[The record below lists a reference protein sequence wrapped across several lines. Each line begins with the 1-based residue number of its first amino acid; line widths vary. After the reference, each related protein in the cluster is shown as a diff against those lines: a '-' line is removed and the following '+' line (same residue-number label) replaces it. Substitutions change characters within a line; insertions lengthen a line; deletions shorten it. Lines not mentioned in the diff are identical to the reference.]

1 MLTAPSDSIAP
12 PRVPE
17 PIASSSDSE
26 LRAHVER
33 VLSANY
39 ELDREIGRGGMGIVY
54 LARDRRLKRQVAIK
68 ILPPELAFRGEIR
81 TRFLREAETA
91 AQLSHPN
98 IVPIYSVDEREGLVF
113 FVMAYVD
120 GDNLAVRLH
129 KNGALPYDETR
140 RTLLEVS
147 RALAFAHERGVVHR
161 DIKPDN
167 ILINSE
173 DGRVMVTDF
182 GIARAVSDG
191 DARLTAT
198 GMAIGTPAYMSP
210 EQSMGEREVDG
221 RSDLY
226 SLGVVAYQMVTGEL
240 PFNASST
247 PALLVKHIS
256 ENPTPVNQRRPDVP
270 ADLGRAVMMML
281 EKDPDNR
288 FPSAAA
294 LATALETGD
303 VPQPRA
309 GSAMSLGALPQRS
322 ATEAASLRPGP
333 SSAPAFSTL
342 SPEEVVRWNDMRV
355 VAFRRKLA
363 PWMFAGGVSV
373 VVAAFGGPDFAGL
386 WGMYSIYIAWK
397 YAKLWSDGY
406 DWRDVLKEPKDRL
419 FFDVVADWTDNVRA
433 LWDPSKRT
441 EVRERTRLRESMG
454 GEFFERAGS
463 QRALAANLGGGFSNQ
478 RGPVSGATVRSVE
491 DARRNRDEILRL
503 IETLPK
509 KEKSILGDVPSSAIA
524 LYQKVEG
531 LAAQVA
537 ELERNVP
544 AESSAQLDAE
554 ISRLEGEANPL
565 DTRASE
571 ERVRRLAYLKRQR
584 RAVADLGG
592 RLSTSREKLES
603 CMLALQNMRLEVVRL
618 RSGPQNFQTIT
629 SVAEKAIALGREVDA
644 AVYARD
650 EMAKL
655 KIGGRG

>member
-1 MLTAPSDSIAP
+1 M
-12 PRVPE
+12 
-17 PIASSSDSE
+17 
-26 LRAHVER
+26 
-33 VLSANY
+33 LSANY

-129 KNGALPYDETR
+129 KNGALAYDETR
-140 RTLLEVS
+140 RTLLEVA

-167 ILINSE
+167 ILINKE

-182 GIARAVSDG
+182 GIARAVSDS

-226 SLGVVAYQMVTGEL
+226 SLGVVAYQMISGEL

-256 ENPTPVNQRRPDVP
+256 ENPVPLHQRCPEVP
-270 ADLGRAVMMML
+270 QDLGRAVMMML

-294 LATALETGD
+294 LATALETGE
-303 VPQPRA
+303 VPMPRN
-309 GSAMSLGALPQRS
+309 GGALALGSVAPRS
-322 ATEAASLRPGP
+322 ATEASSLRPGAGAMAPAYGAAP
-333 SSAPAFSTL
+333 SS
-342 SPEEVVRWNDMRV
+342 EELARWNAHEVR
-355 VAFRRKLA
+355 AFRKKLA

-386 WGMYSIYIAWK
+386 GGMYSIYIAWK

-406 DWRDVLKEPKDRL
+406 DWRDILKEPKDRL
-419 FFDVVADWTDNVRA
+419 FFDVVAEWTDSVRA
-433 LWDPSKRT
+433 LWDPTKRG
-441 EVRERTRLRESMG
+441 EVRDRMRARSSIG
-454 GEFFERAGS
+454 GDFFDRAGS
-463 QRALAANLGGGFSNQ
+463 AGALGAGAPVNAVASLGGA
-478 RGPVSGATVRSVE
+478 SGRSVQ

-509 KEKSILGDVPSSAIA
+509 KEKSILGDVPSSAMA
-524 LYQKVEG
+524 LYQKVEA
-531 LAAQVA
+531 LALQVQ
-537 ELERNVP
+537 ELERTVP

-554 ISRLEGEANPL
+554 IARLEGEANPL

-592 RLSTSREKLES
+592 RLSQSREKLES

>member
-1 MLTAPSDSIAP
+1 
-12 PRVPE
+12 
-17 PIASSSDSE
+17 
-26 LRAHVER
+26 
-33 VLSANY
+33 
-39 ELDREIGRGGMGIVY
+39 MGIVY

-113 FVMAYVD
+113 FVMAFVD

-129 KNGALPYDETR
+129 RDGPLPFDDAR
-140 RTLLEVS
+140 RCLVEVG

-167 ILINSE
+167 ILINRE

-182 GIARAVSDG
+182 GIARAVTDG
-191 DARLTAT
+191 ADARLTAT

-226 SLGVVAYQMVTGEL
+226 SLGIVAYQMLTGEL

-256 ENPTPVNQRRPDVP
+256 EVPTPVHQRCPGVP
-270 ADLGRAVMMML
+270 VDLGRAVMMML
-281 EKDPDNR
+281 EKDPSNR

-294 LATALETGD
+294 LVAALESGN
-303 VPQPRA
+303 VPVPRGGGA
-309 GSAMSLGALPQRS
+309 LSLGGNPAGGASLSARSQRS
-322 ATEAASLRPGP
+322 ATEAASLLPDEGFAAP
-333 SSAPAFSTL
+333 SADELA
-342 SPEEVVRWNDMRV
+342 RWNHPRV
-355 VAFRRKLA
+355 VYMRRRLG
-363 PWMFAGGVSV
+363 PWLFAGGASV
-373 VVAAFGGPDFAGL
+373 VVSIFGGPDFAGL
-386 WGMYSIYIAWK
+386 WGLYTIYLAWK
-397 YAKLWSDGY
+397 YAQLWTDGF
-406 DWRDVLKEPKDRL
+406 DWRDVLKEPRERL
-419 FFDVVADWTDNVRA
+419 FFDVVAEWGDSVRA
-433 LWDPSKRT
+433 LWDPAKRA
-441 EVRERTRLRESMG
+441 EVRERQRLRNSRG
-454 GEFFERAGS
+454 VEFFDRARAPSALPAGVPAS
-463 QRALAANLGGGFSNQ
+463 QLASMS
-478 RGPVSGATVRSVE
+478 GPGARTVQE
-491 DARRNRDEILRL
+491 ARRNRDEILRL

-509 KEKSILGDVPSSAIA
+509 KERAILGDVPSSAMS
-524 LYQKVEG
+524 LCQKVEA
-531 LAAQVA
+531 LAMQVA

-544 AESSAQLDAE
+544 DESTPQLDAE
-554 ISRLEGEANPL
+554 IARLEGEANPL

-584 RAVADLGG
+584 RFLADLGG
-592 RLSTSREKLES
+592 RLALSREKMES
-603 CMLALQNMRLEVVRL
+603 GAVALQNMRLEMLRL

-629 SVAEKAIALGREVDA
+629 SVAEKAMALGREVDA

-655 KIGGRG
+655 NLGGRG

>member
-1 MLTAPSDSIAP
+1 M
-12 PRVPE
+12 
-17 PIASSSDSE
+17 
-26 LRAHVER
+26 
-33 VLSANY
+33 LSANY

-129 KNGALPYDETR
+129 KNGALAYDETR
-140 RTLLEVS
+140 RTLLEVA

-167 ILINSE
+167 ILINKE

-182 GIARAVSDG
+182 GIARAVSDS

-226 SLGVVAYQMVTGEL
+226 SLGVVAYQMLSGEL

-256 ENPTPVNQRRPDVP
+256 ENPVPLHQRCPEVP
-270 ADLGRAVMMML
+270 QDLGRAVMMML

-294 LATALETGD
+294 LATALETGE
-303 VPQPRA
+303 VPMPRN
-309 GSAMSLGALPQRS
+309 GGALALGSVAPRS
-322 ATEAASLRPGP
+322 ATEASSLRPGAGAMAPAYGAAP
-333 SSAPAFSTL
+333 SS
-342 SPEEVVRWNDMRV
+342 EELARWNAHEVR
-355 VAFRRKLA
+355 AFRKKLA

-406 DWRDVLKEPKDRL
+406 DWRDILKEPKDRL
-419 FFDVVADWTDNVRA
+419 FFDVVAEWTDSVRA
-433 LWDPSKRT
+433 LWDPTKRG
-441 EVRERTRLRESMG
+441 EVRDRMRARSSIG
-454 GEFFERAGS
+454 GDFFDRAGS
-463 QRALAANLGGGFSNQ
+463 AGALGAGAPVNAVASLGGA
-478 RGPVSGATVRSVE
+478 SGRSVQ

-509 KEKSILGDVPSSAIA
+509 KEKSILGDVPSSAMA
-524 LYQKVEG
+524 LYQKVEA
-531 LAAQVA
+531 LALQVQ
-537 ELERNVP
+537 ELERTVP

-554 ISRLEGEANPL
+554 IARLEGEANPL

-592 RLSTSREKLES
+592 RLSQSREKLES

>member
-1 MLTAPSDSIAP
+1 M
-12 PRVPE
+12 
-17 PIASSSDSE
+17 
-26 LRAHVER
+26 ER
-33 VLSANY
+33 VLSGSY

-113 FVMAYVD
+113 FVMAFVD
-120 GDNLAVRLH
+120 GENLAVRLYRD
-129 KNGALPYDETR
+129 GALSFEDTR
-140 RTLLEVS
+140 RCLLEVA

-167 ILINSE
+167 ILINRE

-191 DARLTAT
+191 ADARLTAT

-221 RSDLY
+221 RTDLY
-226 SLGVVAYQMVTGEL
+226 SLGVVGYQMLTGEL

-256 ENPTPVNQRRPDVP
+256 ETPTPVHQRCPGVP
-270 ADLGRAVMMML
+270 PDLGRAVMMML
-281 EKDPDNR
+281 EKDPTNR

-294 LATALETGD
+294 LATALESGD
-303 VPQPRA
+303 VPEPA
-309 GSAMSLGALPQRS
+309 YGGPLSLGTMPQRS
-322 ATEAASLRPGP
+322 AIEAAALRPGVAAGGM
-333 SSAPAFSTL
+333 APPTG
-342 SPEEVVRWNDMRV
+342 EELARWNAAEV
-355 VAFRRKLA
+355 VAFRKKLA

-397 YAKLWSDGY
+397 YAKLWTDGY

-419 FFDVVADWTDNVRA
+419 FFDVVAEWVDNVRA
-433 LWDPSKRT
+433 LWDPAKRT
-441 EVRERTRLRESMG
+441 EVRDRARLRGSRGAEL
-454 GEFFERAGS
+454 FDRAGTPGALGAGAS
-463 QRALAANLGGGFSNQ
+463 AAPLGALAGTA
-478 RGPVSGATVRSVE
+478 ARSVH

-503 IETLPK
+503 IEGLPK
-509 KEKSILGDVPSSAIA
+509 KERSLLGDVPSSAMA
-524 LYQKVEG
+524 LYQRVEG
-531 LAAQVA
+531 LALQVA
-537 ELERNVP
+537 ELERNIGP
-544 AESSAQLDAE
+544 ESGAQLDAE
-554 ISRLEGEANPL
+554 ITRLEGEANPL
-565 DTRASE
+565 DARGSE

-584 RAVADLGG
+584 RSVAELGG
-592 RLSTSREKLES
+592 RLSHARETLES
-603 CMLALQNMRLEVVRL
+603 CVLALQNMRLEVVRL
-618 RSGPQNFQTIT
+618 RSGPQDYQTIT

-655 KIGGRG
+655 KLGGRG

>member
-1 MLTAPSDSIAP
+1 M
-12 PRVPE
+12 
-17 PIASSSDSE
+17 
-26 LRAHVER
+26 
-33 VLSANY
+33 LSANY

-129 KNGALPYDETR
+129 KNGALAYDETR
-140 RTLLEVS
+140 RTLLEVA

-167 ILINSE
+167 ILINKE

-182 GIARAVSDG
+182 GIARAVSDS

-226 SLGVVAYQMVTGEL
+226 SLGVVAYQMISGEL

-256 ENPTPVNQRRPDVP
+256 ENPVPLHQRCPEVP
-270 ADLGRAVMMML
+270 QDLGRAVMMML

-294 LATALETGD
+294 LATALETGE
-303 VPQPRA
+303 VPMPRN
-309 GSAMSLGALPQRS
+309 GGALALGSVASRS
-322 ATEAASLRPGP
+322 ATEASSLRPGAGAMAPAYGAAP
-333 SSAPAFSTL
+333 SS
-342 SPEEVVRWNDMRV
+342 EELARWNAHEVR
-355 VAFRRKLA
+355 AFRKKLA

-406 DWRDVLKEPKDRL
+406 DWRDILKEPKDRL
-419 FFDVVADWTDNVRA
+419 FFDVVAEWTDSVRA
-433 LWDPSKRT
+433 LWDPTKRG
-441 EVRERTRLRESMG
+441 EVRDRARMRSSIG
-454 GEFFERAGS
+454 GDFFDRAGS
-463 QRALAANLGGGFSNQ
+463 AGALGAGAPVNAVASLGGA
-478 RGPVSGATVRSVE
+478 SGRSVQ

-509 KEKSILGDVPSSAIA
+509 KEKSILGDVPSSAMA
-524 LYQKVEG
+524 LYQKVEA
-531 LAAQVA
+531 LALQVQ
-537 ELERNVP
+537 ELERTVP

-554 ISRLEGEANPL
+554 IARLEGEANPL

-592 RLSTSREKLES
+592 RLSQSREKLES

>member
-1 MLTAPSDSIAP
+1 M
-12 PRVPE
+12 
-17 PIASSSDSE
+17 
-26 LRAHVER
+26 
-33 VLSANY
+33 LSANY

-68 ILPPELAFRGEIR
+68 LLPPELAFRGEIR

-98 IVPIYSVDEREGLVF
+98 IVPIYSVDERDGLVY

-120 GDNLAVRLH
+120 GENLAVRLH
-129 KNGALPYDETR
+129 QRGALSFEDTR
-140 RTLLEVS
+140 RCLLEVS

-167 ILINSE
+167 ILINRE

-191 DARLTAT
+191 ADARLTAT

-226 SLGVVAYQMVTGEL
+226 SLGVVGYQMLTGEL
-240 PFNASST
+240 PFNAAST

-256 ENPTPVNQRRPDVP
+256 ETPTPVHQLCPGVP
-270 ADLGRAVMMML
+270 PDLGRAVMMML
-281 EKDPDNR
+281 EKDPANR

-294 LATALETGD
+294 LATALESGD
-303 VPQPRA
+303 VPEPAYA
-309 GSAMSLGALPQRS
+309 GPLALGGIAHRS
-322 ATEAASLRPGP
+322 AIEASALRPGVAAGGLALP
-333 SSAPAFSTL
+333 TGDELA
-342 SPEEVVRWNDMRV
+342 RWNAHEV
-355 VAFRRKLA
+355 VAFRKKLA

-386 WGMYSIYIAWK
+386 WGMYSIYVAWK
-397 YAKLWSDGY
+397 YAKLWTDGY

-419 FFDVVADWTDNVRA
+419 FFDVVAEWVDNVRA
-433 LWDPSKRT
+433 VWDPGKRA
-441 EVRERTRLRESMG
+441 EVRERARLRGSRGVEL
-454 GEFFERAGS
+454 FDRAGTPA
-463 QRALAANLGGGFSNQ
+463 ALAAGAPPSQLASL
-478 RGPVSGATVRSVE
+478 SGNGARAVQ

-503 IETLPK
+503 IEGLPK
-509 KEKSILGDVPSSAIA
+509 KERSLLGDVPSSAMA
-524 LYQKVEG
+524 LYQRVEG
-531 LAAQVA
+531 LALQVA
-537 ELERNVP
+537 EIERSVGT
-544 AESSAQLDAE
+544 ESSAQLDAE
-554 ISRLEGEANPL
+554 IARLEGEANPL
-565 DTRASE
+565 DTRGSE

-584 RAVADLGG
+584 RTVADLGG
-592 RLSTSREKLES
+592 RLSTSRDKLES
-603 CMLALQNMRLEVVRL
+603 CLLALQNMRLEVVRL
-618 RSGPQNFQTIT
+618 RSGPQNYQTIT
-629 SVAEKAIALGREVDA
+629 SVADKAIALGREVDA

-655 KIGGRG
+655 KLGGRG

>member
-1 MLTAPSDSIAP
+1 M
-12 PRVPE
+12 
-17 PIASSSDSE
+17 
-26 LRAHVER
+26 
-33 VLSANY
+33 LSANY

-129 KNGALPYDETR
+129 KNGALAYDETR
-140 RTLLEVS
+140 RTLLEVA

-167 ILINSE
+167 ILINKE

-182 GIARAVSDG
+182 GIARAVSDS

-226 SLGVVAYQMVTGEL
+226 SLGVVAYQMISGEL

-256 ENPTPVNQRRPDVP
+256 ENPVPLHQRCPEVP
-270 ADLGRAVMMML
+270 QDLGRAVMMML

-294 LATALETGD
+294 LATALETGE
-303 VPQPRA
+303 VPMPRN
-309 GSAMSLGALPQRS
+309 GGALALGSVAPRS
-322 ATEAASLRPGP
+322 ATEASSLRPGAGAMAPAYGAAP
-333 SSAPAFSTL
+333 SS
-342 SPEEVVRWNDMRV
+342 EELARWNAHEVR
-355 VAFRRKLA
+355 AFRKKLA

-406 DWRDVLKEPKDRL
+406 DWRDILKEPKDRL
-419 FFDVVADWTDNVRA
+419 FFDVVAEWTDSVRA
-433 LWDPSKRT
+433 LWDPTKRG
-441 EVRERTRLRESMG
+441 EVRDRMRARSSIG
-454 GEFFERAGS
+454 GDFFDRAGS
-463 QRALAANLGGGFSNQ
+463 AGALGAGAPVNAVASLGGA
-478 RGPVSGATVRSVE
+478 SGRSVQ

-509 KEKSILGDVPSSAIA
+509 KEKSILGDVPSSAMA
-524 LYQKVEG
+524 LYQKVEA
-531 LAAQVA
+531 LALQVQ
-537 ELERNVP
+537 ELERTVP

-554 ISRLEGEANPL
+554 IARLEGEANPL

-592 RLSTSREKLES
+592 RLSQSREKLES

>member
-1 MLTAPSDSIAP
+1 M
-12 PRVPE
+12 
-17 PIASSSDSE
+17 
-26 LRAHVER
+26 
-33 VLSANY
+33 LSANY

-129 KNGALPYDETR
+129 KNGALAYDETR
-140 RTLLEVS
+140 RTLLEVA

-167 ILINSE
+167 ILINKE

-182 GIARAVSDG
+182 GIARAVSDS

-226 SLGVVAYQMVTGEL
+226 SLGVVAYQMLSGEL

-256 ENPTPVNQRRPDVP
+256 ENPVPLHQRCPEVP
-270 ADLGRAVMMML
+270 QDLGRAVMMML

-294 LATALETGD
+294 LATALETGE
-303 VPQPRA
+303 VPMPRN
-309 GSAMSLGALPQRS
+309 GGALALGSVAPRS
-322 ATEAASLRPGP
+322 ATEASSLRPGAGAVAPAYGAAP
-333 SSAPAFSTL
+333 SS
-342 SPEEVVRWNDMRV
+342 EELARWNAHEVR
-355 VAFRRKLA
+355 AFRKKLA

-373 VVAAFGGPDFAGL
+373 VVATFGGPDFAGL

-419 FFDVVADWTDNVRA
+419 FFDVVAEWTDSVRA
-433 LWDPSKRT
+433 LWDPTKRG
-441 EVRERTRLRESMG
+441 EVRDRARRRSSIG
-454 GEFFERAGS
+454 GDFFDRAGS
-463 QRALAANLGGGFSNQ
+463 AGALGAGA
-478 RGPVSGATVRSVE
+478 PVNAVASLAGASGRSVQ

-509 KEKSILGDVPSSAIA
+509 KEKSILGDVPSSAMA
-524 LYQKVEG
+524 LYQKVEA
-531 LAAQVA
+531 LALQVQ
-537 ELERNVP
+537 ELERTVP

-554 ISRLEGEANPL
+554 IARLEGEANPL

-592 RLSTSREKLES
+592 RLSQSREKLES